1 MDVEFAGWLK
11 RHQQRFQ
18 RIVALTGAGI
28 SAESGVPT
36 FRGPDGWWRG
46 MDPTQFF
53 TPEALSTNPRLT
65 WQMYDELRVRIA
77 RAQPNAGHQALAEL
91 AQTRQVTVV
100 TQNIDGLHQRAQ
112 SSGVLELHG
121 SLWHLRCAG
130 CGYQE
135 ENVATP
141 LPSVPPLCP
150 RCARVLRPDIV
161 LFSEALPIEVY
172 ATALA
177 AVKTCDL
184 LLVIGTSGVVYPA
197 AGLPA
202 IAHEHGAVV
211 VEVNPQETTLSAQ
224 MDYSL
229 RGAAAFMLSRVVEVL
244 GGV

>member
-1 MDVEFAGWLK
+1 M
-11 RHQQRFQ
+11 
-18 RIVALTGAGI
+18 
-28 SAESGVPT
+28 PT
-36 FRGPDGWWRG
+36 FRGPDGLWRG

-77 RAQPNAGHQALAEL
+77 HAQPNAGHQALAEL
-91 AQTRQVTVV
+91 ARTRQVTVV

-121 SLWHLRCAG
+121 SLWCLRCAG

-135 ENVATP
+135 ENDVAP
-141 LPSVPPLCP
+141 LPALPPLCP
-150 RCARVLRPDIV
+150 HCGRVLRPDIV

-177 AVKTCDL
+177 AVKACDL

-197 AGLPA
+197 AGLPT
-202 IAHEHGAVV
+202 IAHKHGAVV
-211 VEVNPQETTLSAQ
+211 VEVNPQETTLTAQ

-229 RGAAAFMLSRVVEVL
+229 RGAAARMLPRVVEVL
-244 GGV
+244 GGE